1 MLLSQ
6 KDIRQGLIRLGEL
19 VAQDGQHLRLIL
31 VGGAV
36 MSLAYDARA
45 STRDID
51 AIFLSPPEASEVRN
65 WASQVAVEFNWEDDW
80 LNDGAKGFLQGL
92 KQGKLLLQSDGIKVW
107 QVAPEQLLAMKLSAW
122 RDDTDIND
130 AKRLLQE
137 FQGLN
142 AENIWI
148 AVEPFVQ
155 PHFKQKARYAL
166 EDVLSNDFI

>member
-51 AIFLSPPEASEVRN
+51 AIFLSSPEASEVRN
-65 WASQVAVEFNWEDDW
+65 WQVKW
-80 LNDGAKGFLQGL
+80 
-92 KQGKLLLQSDGIKVW
+92 
-107 QVAPEQLLAMKLSAW
+107 P
-122 RDDTDIND
+122 
-130 AKRLLQE
+130 
-137 FQGLN
+137 
-142 AENIWI
+142 
-148 AVEPFVQ
+148 
-155 PHFKQKARYAL
+155 
-166 EDVLSNDFI
+166 

>member
-1 MLLSQ
+1 
-6 KDIRQGLIRLGEL
+6 
-19 VAQDGQHLRLIL
+19 
-31 VGGAV
+31 

-65 WASQVAVEFNWEDDW
+65 WASQVAAELGWADDW

-92 KQGKLLLQSDGIKVW
+92 KQGKSLLQSEGIEVW

-130 AKRLLQE
+130 SKRLLQE
-137 FQGLN
+137 FQGLSL
-142 AENIWI
+142 ENIWVAI
-148 AVEPFVQ
+148 EPFVQ
-155 PHFKQKARYAL
+155 QHFKQKARYAL
-166 EDVLSNDFI
+166 EDVLSDALI